1 MITEYQFTQ
10 NIPPMPS
17 VKKPCATGGYK
28 KLDSP
33 CSHPAADPDCKNEQ
47 NLNKQLNMKVKAYTL
62 YLGSSSKRK
71 HINDLIKELI
81 NINSILVASLYT
93 QGTTYYYSPSDQGL
107 LYTHIDLYINNP
119 VDIDFYD
126 MEALVNIIQ
135 SSQIPVHTYCIGSI
149 IGNGLLYTHIDLY
162 INNPVDIDFYDMEA
176 LVNIIQSSQ
185 IPVHT
190 YCIGSIIGN
199 ALPIFLAGK
208 RRYCYSTSRFKYD
221 NALYWDED
229 HYWEF
234 DRDKIEINQVR
245 MNIDGL
251 IAQQAGVKAL
261 ELLQKNK
268 YALYWDEDHYW
279 EFDRDK
285 IEINQVRMNI
295 DGLIAQQAGVKALEL
310 LQKNKYVYS
319 DQAVAY
325 NIVHEIIKNK

>member
-1 MITEYQFTQ
+1 MITEHQFTQ
-10 NIPPMPS
+10 NILPMPS
-17 VKKPCATGGYK
+17 VKTPCTTGGYK

-33 CSHPAADPDCKNEQ
+33 CSHPAADPDYKNEQ

-62 YLGSSSKRK
+62 YLGSNSKRK
-71 HINDLIKELI
+71 HINGLIEELI
-81 NINSILVASLYT
+81 NINGVLASSLYT
-93 QGTTYYYSPSDQGL
+93 QGITYYYSSSDQNL

-135 SSQIPVHTYCIGSI
+135 SSQIPVHTYCVGSI
-149 IGNGLLYTHIDLY
+149 
-162 INNPVDIDFYDMEA
+162 M
-176 LVNIIQSSQ
+176 
-185 IPVHT
+185 
-190 YCIGSIIGN
+190 GN

-221 NALYWDED
+221 TALYWDED

-251 IAQQAGVKAL
+251 IVQQSGIKAL
-261 ELLQKNK
+261 ELLQRNK
-268 YALYWDEDHYW
+268 C
-279 EFDRDK
+279 
-285 IEINQVRMNI
+285 
-295 DGLIAQQAGVKALEL
+295 
-310 LQKNKYVYS
+310 VYS
-319 DQAVAY
+319 DQAVTY

>member
-17 VKKPCATGGYK
+17 VKKPCTTGGYK
-28 KLDSP
+28 KPDSSR
-33 CSHPAADPDCKNEQ
+33 SHPAADPDCKNEQ
-47 NLNKQLNMKVKAYTL
+47 NLNKQLNMKVKVYTL

-81 NINSILVASLYT
+81 NINSVLASSLYT
-93 QGTTYYYSPSDQGL
+93 QGTTYYYSSSDQ
-107 LYTHIDLYINNP
+107 
-119 VDIDFYD
+119 
-126 MEALVNIIQ
+126 
-135 SSQIPVHTYCIGSI
+135 
-149 IGNGLLYTHIDLY
+149 GLLYTHIDLY

-268 YALYWDEDHYW
+268 Y
-279 EFDRDK
+279 
-285 IEINQVRMNI
+285 
-295 DGLIAQQAGVKALEL
+295 
-310 LQKNKYVYS
+310 VYS

-325 NIVHEIIKNK
+325 NIVHEIIINK

>member
-1 MITEYQFTQ
+1 MITEYQFTR

-28 KLDSP
+28 KPDNP
-33 CSHPAADPDCKNEQ
+33 WSHPAADPDCKNEQ

-71 HINDLIKELI
+71 HINGLIKKLI
-81 NINSILVASLYT
+81 NINDVLVASLYT
-93 QGTTYYYSPSDQGL
+93 QGTTYYYSPSDQ
-107 LYTHIDLYINNP
+107 
-119 VDIDFYD
+119 
-126 MEALVNIIQ
+126 
-135 SSQIPVHTYCIGSI
+135 S
-149 IGNGLLYTHIDLY
+149 LLYTHIDLY

-268 YALYWDEDHYW
+268 Y
-279 EFDRDK
+279 
-285 IEINQVRMNI
+285 
-295 DGLIAQQAGVKALEL
+295 
-310 LQKNKYVYS
+310 VYS

>member
-71 HINDLIKELI
+71 HINGLIKELI
-81 NINSILVASLYT
+81 NINSVLASSLYT
-93 QGTTYYYSPSDQGL
+93 QGTTYYYS
-107 LYTHIDLYINNP
+107 
-119 VDIDFYD
+119 
-126 MEALVNIIQ
+126 
-135 SSQIPVHTYCIGSI
+135 SSAQD
-149 IGNGLLYTHIDLY
+149 LLYTHIDLY

-268 YALYWDEDHYW
+268 Y
-279 EFDRDK
+279 
-285 IEINQVRMNI
+285 
-295 DGLIAQQAGVKALEL
+295 
-310 LQKNKYVYS
+310 VYS

>member
-1 MITEYQFTQ
+1 MITEYQFTR

-28 KLDSP
+28 KPDNP

-71 HINDLIKELI
+71 HINGLIKELI
-81 NINSILVASLYT
+81 NINSVLASSLYT
-93 QGTTYYYSPSDQGL
+93 QGTTYYYSPSAQDL

-126 MEALVNIIQ
+126 TEALVNIIQ

-149 IGNGLLYTHIDLY
+149 
-162 INNPVDIDFYDMEA
+162 M
-176 LVNIIQSSQ
+176 
-185 IPVHT
+185 
-190 YCIGSIIGN
+190 GN

-221 NALYWDED
+221 T
-229 HYWEF
+229 
-234 DRDKIEINQVR
+234 
-245 MNIDGL
+245 
-251 IAQQAGVKAL
+251 
-261 ELLQKNK
+261 
-268 YALYWDEDHYW
+268 ALYWDEDHYW

>member
-1 MITEYQFTQ
+1 MIVEHQFTQ

-17 VKKPCATGGYK
+17 VKKPCAAGGYK
-28 KLDSP
+28 KPDSS
-33 CSHPAADPDCKNEQ
+33 CSHLAADSDYKNEQ
-47 NLNKQLNMKVKAYTL
+47 NLNKQLNMKIKAYTL
-62 YLGSSSKRK
+62 YLGSNSKRK
-71 HINDLIKELI
+71 HINDLIEELI
-81 NINSILVASLYT
+81 NINSEFTSSLYT
-93 QGTTYYYSPSDQGL
+93 QGTTYYYSSSDQNL

-135 SSQIPVHTYCIGSI
+135 SSQLPVHTYC
-149 IGNGLLYTHIDLY
+149 T
-162 INNPVDIDFYDMEA
+162 
-176 LVNIIQSSQ
+176 
-185 IPVHT
+185 
-190 YCIGSIIGN
+190 GSIIGN

-221 NALYWDED
+221 T
-229 HYWEF
+229 
-234 DRDKIEINQVR
+234 
-245 MNIDGL
+245 
-251 IAQQAGVKAL
+251 
-261 ELLQKNK
+261 
-268 YALYWDEDHYW
+268 ALYWDEDHYW

-319 DQAVAY
+319 DQAIAY

>member
-1 MITEYQFTQ
+1 MITEYQFTR

-17 VKKPCATGGYK
+17 VKKPCTTGGYK
-28 KLDSP
+28 KPDSSR
-33 CSHPAADPDCKNEQ
+33 SHPAADPDCKNEQ

-71 HINDLIKELI
+71 HINGLIKELI
-81 NINSILVASLYT
+81 NINSTLASSLYT
-93 QGTTYYYSPSDQGL
+93 QGTTYYYS
-107 LYTHIDLYINNP
+107 
-119 VDIDFYD
+119 
-126 MEALVNIIQ
+126 
-135 SSQIPVHTYCIGSI
+135 SSTQD
-149 IGNGLLYTHIDLY
+149 LLYTHIDLY

-221 NALYWDED
+221 T
-229 HYWEF
+229 
-234 DRDKIEINQVR
+234 
-245 MNIDGL
+245 
-251 IAQQAGVKAL
+251 
-261 ELLQKNK
+261 
-268 YALYWDEDHYW
+268 ALYWDEDHYW

>member
-1 MITEYQFTQ
+1 MIVEHQFTQ

-17 VKKPCATGGYK
+17 VKTPYATGGYK
-28 KLDSP
+28 KPDSP
-33 CSHPAADPDCKNEQ
+33 CSHHVADSDYKNEQ
-47 NLNKQLNMKVKAYTL
+47 NLNKQLNMKIKAYTL
-62 YLGSSSKRK
+62 YLGSNSKRK
-71 HINDLIKELI
+71 HINDLIEELI
-81 NINSILVASLYT
+81 IINSELTSSLYT
-93 QGTTYYYSPSDQGL
+93 QGTTYYYYSSDQNL

-135 SSQIPVHTYCIGSI
+135 SSQIPVHTYC
-149 IGNGLLYTHIDLY
+149 T
-162 INNPVDIDFYDMEA
+162 
-176 LVNIIQSSQ
+176 
-185 IPVHT
+185 
-190 YCIGSIIGN
+190 GSIIGN

-221 NALYWDED
+221 T
-229 HYWEF
+229 
-234 DRDKIEINQVR
+234 
-245 MNIDGL
+245 
-251 IAQQAGVKAL
+251 
-261 ELLQKNK
+261 
-268 YALYWDEDHYW
+268 ALYWDEDHYW

-319 DQAVAY
+319 DQAIAY